1 MARRR
6 RAHLAYAIDF
16 TCNLQV
22 IEYADERTVHLNQAR
37 RKYPMTQRVLV
48 TGISGYVGQHVAAQL
63 LNHGYEVVGTV
74 RSLSK
79 SAAPKAALAAVAPVD
94 KLSFVEADLLS
105 DSGWD
110 EAMSGCE
117 YVMHVAS
124 PFFVAVPKDESVL
137 IKPAVEGTQR
147 VLTAAKK
154 AGVKRVVLTSSIVA
168 VTAGLPTGRYGTDSW
183 SNLNANIGAYAKSK
197 TLAEKA
203 AWEFVKDGSMELVTI
218 NPGFILGP
226 PLGAAGDGQ
235 SVSMVSDF
243 ISGKFPMI
251 PDIAMGMIDVRD
263 VARLHLA
270 ALESPDAAGKRFI
283 AASDE
288 PITMAHLSSV
298 LRRAGF
304 SKAPSRKAPNFAIKL
319 MALFDREVKGLAP
332 QLGIRIAYD
341 NHETYDILKWEPTS
355 IDTTV
360 VEMAKSIS
368 K

>member
-1 MARRR
+1 M
-6 RAHLAYAIDF
+6 
-16 TCNLQV
+16 
-22 IEYADERTVHLNQAR
+22 
-37 RKYPMTQRVLV
+37 KQRVLV

-74 RSLSK
+74 RAFSK
-79 SAAPKAALAAVAPVD
+79 SAAPKSALAAVASVER
-94 KLSFVEADLLS
+94 LSFVEADLLS

-110 EAMSGCE
+110 DAMSGCD

-124 PFFVAVPKDESVL
+124 PFFVAVPKDENVL
-137 IKPAVEGTQR
+137 IQPAVEGTER
-147 VLTAAKK
+147 VLAAAKK

-168 VTAGLPTGRYGTDSW
+168 VTSGLPSGRYGSDSW

-203 AWEFVKDGSMELVTI
+203 AWDFVKDGSMELVTI

-235 SVSMVSDF
+235 SVAMVSDF

-263 VARLHLA
+263 VARLHVT
-270 ALESPDAAGKRFI
+270 ALETPEAAGKRFI

-288 PITMAHLSSV
+288 PITMAHLASV
-298 LRRAGF
+298 LKSAGY

-332 QLGIRIAYD
+332 QLGLRLSYD

-368 K
+368 N